1 METSST
7 SAPSRFLDET
17 YTEYVSITSGDDD
30 FNYDGLQLSRAIA
43 ASMEEGSVEAETR
56 TTKEIMTTLRHENL
70 SPDFKDQVTITIQRK
85 NIMSS
90 TIRAVSRPS
99 FTFFRRLLVNF
110 SGEDA
115 VDGGGPKRE
124 FFRLLMRSVK
134 EIGLER
140 HWFSHDISLLK
151 DNKYALAGKL
161 IAWSMLQGGP
171 GPRCLSD
178 EGYNILCEKPYSC
191 DAAIK
196 DVSDEQLKLILHNIQ
211 NCATEKDF
219 AVVIEK
225 HGDEISSLGFS
236 RIYLSKFNEKDDIVF
251 GLLRQYYVF
260 RVHAVIDQFF
270 SGMDCVAGVGVLV
283 RKHLPM
289 FAPYFSAKVDP
300 FTLLQFKALC
310 KIFWSPEDSNARA
323 AEESTIYCWE
333 AYLQDRA
340 ENPGVIT
347 LEDVL
352 AFITGVDH
360 IPPLGFSKTIDIH
373 FFDYDLENNCK
384 RRPWTST
391 CAISLHLPRGIAN
404 PDEFTQLLSE
414 CIMSSRG
421 LDKL

>member
-1 METSST
+1 MESSST
-7 SAPSRFLDET
+7 SAPSSFLNET

-30 FNYDGLQLSRAIA
+30 FNDDDLQLSRAIA

-56 TTKEIMTTLRHENL
+56 TTKEIMTTLQQENL
-70 SPDFKDQVTITIQRK
+70 SSDFQDQVTITIQRK

-99 FTFFRRLLVNF
+99 FTFLRRLLVNF

-134 EIGLER
+134 EMGILEG

-161 IAWSMLQGGP
+161 IAWSLLQGGP
-171 GPRCLSD
+171 GPICLSD
-178 EGYNILCEKPYSC
+178 EGHNLLCEKPYSS

-196 DVSDEQLKLILHNIQ
+196 DVSDEQPKLILHNIQ
-211 NCATEKDF
+211 NCVTEKDF
-219 AVVIEK
+219 ATVIKK
-225 HGDEISSLGFS
+225 HGDEISGLGFS
-236 RIYLSKFNEKDDIVF
+236 RIYLSKLNEKDDIVF

-270 SGMDCVAGVGVLV
+270 SGMDYVASVGEIV
-283 RKHLPM
+283 RKHFPV
-289 FAPYFSAKVDP
+289 FASYFSAKVDP

-310 KIFWSPEDSNARA
+310 KIFWSPKASNATA

-333 AYLQDRA
+333 AYLQDRE

-352 AFITGVDH
+352 AFITGTDH
-360 IPPLGFSKTIDIH
+360 IPPLDFPKLSI
-373 FFDYDLENNCK
+373 F
-384 RRPWTST
+384 
-391 CAISLHLPRGIAN
+391 ISLITTWKIIARGDHGHPLVRFLDRN
-404 PDEFTQLLSE
+404 
-414 CIMSSRG
+414 SSIS
-421 LDKL
+421 